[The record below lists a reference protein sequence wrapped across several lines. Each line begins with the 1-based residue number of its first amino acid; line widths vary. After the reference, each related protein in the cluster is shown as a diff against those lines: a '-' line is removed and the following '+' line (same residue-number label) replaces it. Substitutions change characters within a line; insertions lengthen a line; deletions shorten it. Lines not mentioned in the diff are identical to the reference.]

1 MTEQTY
7 GHTQWYIPSPSAG
20 SEDARWGWEFLLG
33 CVGHCQN
40 LYICHIVVLQDFRR
54 YEVLCVLP
62 LKSVHGEGI
71 VGYKYE
77 YVQELWVGFCCLTDI
92 EVLCCC
98 ENFEES
104 VGAIFE
110 EIGLVLGVL
119 DGVIV
124 SVREPVDSW
133 RFCFLLIGID
143 VNEKSAIYL
152 T

>member
-1 MTEQTY
+1 M
-7 GHTQWYIPSPSAG
+7 
-20 SEDARWGWEFLLG
+20 
-33 CVGHCQN
+33 
-40 LYICHIVVLQDFRR
+40 
-54 YEVLCVLP
+54 
-62 LKSVHGEGI
+62 
-71 VGYKYE
+71 
-77 YVQELWVGFCCLTDI
+77 
-92 EVLCCC
+92 LCCC

-143 VNEKSAIYL
+143 VTEKSAIYL
-152 T
+152 TWRDAFRQV